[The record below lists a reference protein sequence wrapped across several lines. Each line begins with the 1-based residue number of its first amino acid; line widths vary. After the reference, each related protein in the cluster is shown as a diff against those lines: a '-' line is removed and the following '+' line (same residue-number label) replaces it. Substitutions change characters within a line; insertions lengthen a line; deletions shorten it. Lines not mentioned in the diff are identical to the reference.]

1 MQTKLTLN
9 AKLIWVFGIF
19 LLIGVVNAGVI
30 YWVVSDQQA
39 NSRAINLAGRQR
51 MLSQKMSKEVFI
63 AQNSADETEFN
74 KRAAEIAATAAL
86 FDSTLQG
93 LLHGDHQLQL
103 RAVAEGATRRKML
116 EVEGRWQE
124 FARQIK
130 LFTGNPKD
138 SPARAEALKAI
149 RSQNLPLLQA
159 MDQAVS
165 MLEKENDIGSVIVI
179 QGVLLLVLLAATVG
193 TVLFTRRKVI
203 GPLKQFAEVL
213 GESAASIE
221 GLASTVSAA
230 ASSIA
235 DQSSSQAAAAEE
247 SSASLEEIT
256 SMTRQNAEHT
266 GLANSEMQH
275 TKEIAERA
283 NTFMQE
289 MTQAMTEILAASR
302 ETQKIVKTIDEIA
315 FQTNLLSLNAAV
327 EAARAGEAGAGFAVV
342 ADEVRNL
349 ALRSADSAKNTAE
362 LIANIV
368 TSIENGSS
376 LVERVTATF
385 QEVAAGAGK
394 VAVLISEITKA
405 NNEQSLGVTQISTGI
420 HEIDRVTQESAAVSE
435 EAASSAADMH
445 HEARQLNAIVD
456 QLYLVVEARE
466 RTRPAAAGPALPM
479 AATA

>member
-1 MQTKLTLN
+1 
-9 AKLIWVFGIF
+9 
-19 LLIGVVNAGVI
+19 
-30 YWVVSDQQA
+30 
-39 NSRAINLAGRQR
+39 
-51 MLSQKMSKEVFI
+51 
-63 AQNSADETEFN
+63 
-74 KRAAEIAATAAL
+74 
-86 FDSTLQG
+86 
-93 LLHGDHQLQL
+93 
-103 RAVAEGATRRKML
+103 
-116 EVEGRWQE
+116 
-124 FARQIK
+124 
-130 LFTGNPKD
+130 
-138 SPARAEALKAI
+138 
-149 RSQNLPLLQA
+149 
-159 MDQAVS
+159 
-165 MLEKENDIGSVIVI
+165 
-179 QGVLLLVLLAATVG
+179 
-193 TVLFTRRKVI
+193 
-203 GPLKQFAEVL
+203 
-213 GESAASIE
+213 
-221 GLASTVSAA
+221 
-230 ASSIA
+230 
-235 DQSSSQAAAAEE
+235 
-247 SSASLEEIT
+247 
-256 SMTRQNAEHT
+256 MTRQNAENT

-362 LIANIV
+362 LIENIV